1 MPKGIKV
8 IMYGTLTSKDYS
20 GDFLLRYT
28 AVEQSFKEHR
38 GRRTLAP
45 WQSVVKAEQQ
55 FPGKESGT
63 KKHQYK
69 KKEKKTGE
77 ERSQ

>member
-55 FPGKESGT
+55 VLRWVLELSSVLKQPTMSLA
-63 KKHQYK
+63 
-69 KKEKKTGE
+69 
-77 ERSQ
+77 